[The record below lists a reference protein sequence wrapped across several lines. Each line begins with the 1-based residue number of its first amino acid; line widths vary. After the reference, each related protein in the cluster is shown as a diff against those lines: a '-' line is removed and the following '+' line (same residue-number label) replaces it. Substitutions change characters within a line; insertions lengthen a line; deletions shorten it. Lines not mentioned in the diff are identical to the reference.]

1 MFQKQQVVTHPARRI
16 LILLLALLLLCG
28 TPTWASADSTS
39 STRNGT
45 VQTGDTVQVEGTNAT
60 AKQELQ
66 EMEETGGAVLFSTEA
81 TPMAAK
87 DNVELTY
94 TRTIQYEGYFT
105 RNFRV
110 KVDGKTKVAYCV
122 QPKETPPDQG
132 DHVAEDYNNK
142 LMTKALYY
150 SYGYAGYDK
159 HTKQYVSKKD
169 DDDDWSDDDG
179 AYALCHMILS
189 YLYDKSSA
197 DSDAFNGVSSDTIK
211 LVKQVADKI
220 ENDWPDAPTDST
232 LTLNHDSVDATWQ
245 ETEQE
250 QKTPTFRLT
259 AHEDNRIHIKLPK
272 GVKIYR
278 TRNGNTQTFGNQ
290 RTIKIYGGDS
300 FYFTADK
307 SVRGT
312 WKSGN
317 LEGSLTSFN
326 PYIIRV
332 TGHQNIV
339 FCGTGETNKVSF
351 SVNWVEWGY
360 LKVTKSLEDG
370 QKRIDLGINLYDGIT
385 FSLTGNGENRTL
397 TPNKNGELTDSS
409 GEYPLELLPGT
420 YTLTETS
427 VPDRYR
433 EKLVQQ
439 FTVTGGQIT
448 TGDLKNITK
457 KGNFSLLKVYK
468 EDLQDDESLVFDREE
483 GVVFRVWDYSYYDNR
498 WDYEDVPDLFKDEI
512 TTNAQG
518 EAKTKDLPIG
528 HYVVQQ
534 VTKDKNHWA
543 VDDFEI
549 DITDKETTT
558 QPVTIIGNKTADV
571 KMKIVKVDADTGNP
585 VEVAGVQF
593 QIKDAN
599 GNIVVQLDKRNQPVD
614 TFITE
619 ADGIAYLE
627 EPLIAGDYEIV
638 EVKAPEGYVLANEP
652 LKFSVTSDTLKD
664 EMLEVKFPN
673 KAQKVELVLHK
684 QAEEFV
690 TGDKRY
696 SYEKVAMPFVKF
708 DLVAAA
714 DIVTPDGSTRLK
726 AGETAQEGLLT
737 NEQGTVKS
745 DPQYPGDYNVV
756 EKGLYSKLRT
766 YTLKEGNVTNILT
779 NWQLALQN
787 AGESL
792 PEQDVQDAFQA
803 ALEGTL
809 TSEYQIDKDGNTSW
823 SAPESE
829 TDFAFD
835 ETQAEVLEA
844 YLKDLPVDQVEESWK
859 ELPLDRYRVPED
871 GIVATVTLKAG
882 DPSQEVIQQELT
894 IVNEL
899 KKGELEL
906 TKTDISNGEPLPDT
920 GMRIYLEDKE
930 TVIFEGRTDQD
941 GKIILKDLVEGNYYY
956 QEFDAPEGY
965 LIDDGLYPFEI
976 KDGEITKCEM
986 TNKLQMGIIE
996 LQKGGETYK
1005 IKKKKEYV
1013 YEKTNTLANATF
1025 EVVAAEDIKSPTG
1038 KVYALK
1044 GVTVATITTDE
1055 TGKAVTPEIHLGSY
1069 ILKET
1074 KAPEGYVNCKDIP
1087 VTLTADGTTEV
1098 VKVNVKAENRLA
1110 KGTVEITKTDI
1121 SDGEPLPD
1129 TGIQIYDKDKNVIL
1143 KGRTDKDGK
1152 LTFKKLPTGIYYFQ
1166 EFDAPEG
1173 YKIKEDLYQFEIKN
1187 DGDIVKCKMT
1197 NKAKDGT
1204 VEITTTDKNGNVV
1217 QTGDEFPL
1225 LALLCLM
1232 AGVGILFFVVYR
1244 MRKREG
1250 ADEA

>member
-1 MFQKQQVVTHPARRI
+1 MFQKQQVVTHPVRRI
-16 LILLLALLLLCG
+16 LILLLALLLVCG
-28 TPTWASADSTS
+28 TPTWANAES
-39 STRNGT
+39 SSDLQSI
-45 VQTGDTVQVEGTNAT
+45 VQIGDTVQIEATNAT
-60 AKQELQ
+60 AKNELN
-66 EMEETGGAVLFSTEA
+66 ELEETGGAVLFSTEA
-81 TPMAAK
+81 SQMVAK

-122 QPKETPPDQG
+122 QPKETPPPEG
-132 DHVAEDYNNK
+132 NHTAEDYNNK

-159 HTKQYVSKKD
+159 HTKQYVSKRD
-169 DDDDWSDDDG
+169 DDDDWTDDDG

-232 LTLNHDSVDATWQ
+232 LTLNHDSVNATWQ
-245 ETEQE
+245 QADQE
-250 QKTPTFRLT
+250 QKTPIFKLT
-259 AHEDNRIHIKLPK
+259 AHEDNRIHIKLPE
-272 GVKIYR
+272 GVKIHR
-278 TRNGNTQTFGNQ
+278 TRNGSTQTFGNQ

-370 QKRIDLGINLYDGIT
+370 QKMIDLGINLYDGIT

-433 EKLVQQ
+433 EKLVKQ
-439 FTVTGGQIT
+439 FTVTGGQTT

-457 KGNFSLLKVYK
+457 KGNFSLIKVYDK
-468 EDLQDDESLVFDREE
+468 DLDDDESLVFDREE
-483 GVVFRVWDYSYYDNR
+483 GVVFRVWDSKYQQAG
-498 WDYEDVPDLFKDEI
+498 WTFEEVPDFFKDEI
-512 TTNAQG
+512 TTNTQG
-518 EAKTKDLPIG
+518 EAKTKDLPVG
-528 HYVVQQ
+528 HYIVQQ

-543 VDDFEI
+543 VEDFEI
-549 DITDKETTT
+549 DIEDKETTT
-558 QPVTIIGNKTADV
+558 QPITIIGNKTATQEWL
-571 KMKIVKVDADTGNP
+571 KIIKVDADTDKP
-585 VEVAGVQF
+585 VEVAGTQF
-593 QIKDAN
+593 QIKDSE
-599 GNIVVQLDKRNQPVD
+599 GNIMTFLDDQQQPID
-614 TFITE
+614 TFTTNAE
-619 ADGIAYLE
+619 GIAIVRGTFL
-627 EPLIAGDYEIV
+627 PGDYEVV
-638 EVKAPEGYVLANEP
+638 EVKAPEGYALAKDP
-652 LKFSVTSDTLKD
+652 VKFTVDSDIPKGETI
-664 EMLEVKFPN
+664 EVKVAD

-708 DLVAAA
+708 DLVAAF
-714 DIVTPDGSTRLK
+714 DIVTPDGSIRLQ

-737 NEQGTVKS
+737 NEQGTVTS

-766 YTLKEGNVTNILT
+766 YTLNEGDVTNILT

-792 PEQDVQDAFQA
+792 PPQEEQDAFKS
-803 ALEGTL
+803 ALTTL

-823 SAPESE
+823 STPTSE
-829 TDFAFD
+829 AYAFNELQMEIL
-835 ETQAEVLEA
+835 ET
-844 YLKDLPVDQVEESWK
+844 YLKDLPENQIEESWK
-859 ELPLDRYRVPED
+859 DLSLDRYRVTED

-882 DPSQEVIQQELT
+882 DQSQEVTQQELT

-899 KKGELEL
+899 KKGDLEL
-906 TKTDISNGEPLPDT
+906 TKADISNGEPLPDT
-920 GMRIYLEDKE
+920 GMRIYLDDKE
-930 TVIFEGRTDQD
+930 TVIFKGRTDQD

-956 QEFDAPEGY
+956 QEFDSPEGY
-965 LIDDGLYPFEI
+965 LIDEGLYPFTI

-1005 IKKKKEYV
+1005 IKDKDEYV
-1013 YEKTNTLANATF
+1013 YSKTNALANATF

-1038 KVYALK
+1038 KVYARK

-1074 KAPEGYVNCKDIP
+1074 KAPEGYVICSKDIP
-1087 VTLTADGTTEV
+1087 VLLTADEATDVVT
-1098 VKVNVKAENRLA
+1098 VKVNAENRLA
-1110 KGTVEITKTDI
+1110 KGTVEITKTDV

-1129 TGIQIYDKDKNVIL
+1129 TGIQIYDKDKEVIL
-1143 KGRTDKDGK
+1143 KGRTDENGK
-1152 LTFKKLPTGIYYFQ
+1152 LTFEKLPVGIYYFQ
-1166 EFDAPEG
+1166 EFDAPKG
-1173 YKIKEDLYQFEIKN
+1173 YQIKEDLYQFEIKE

-1204 VEITTTDKNGNVV
+1204 VAITTTDKNGNVV

-1225 LALLCLM
+1225 IILLFLM
-1232 AGVGILFFVVYR
+1232 AGSGLFAVVYR
-1244 MRKREG
+1244 VRKKETG
-1250 ADEA
+1250 SDEA

>member
-1 MFQKQQVVTHPARRI
+1 MFQKQEVVTHPVRRI

-28 TPTWASADSTS
+28 TPTWASAES
-39 STRNGT
+39 SSDPQGI
-45 VQTGDTVQVEGTNAT
+45 VQTGDTVQIEATNAT
-60 AKQELQ
+60 AKKELN
-66 EMEETGGAVLFSTEA
+66 ELEETGGAVLFSTEA
-81 TPMAAK
+81 SPMAAK

-122 QPKETPPDQG
+122 QPKETPPPEG
-132 DHVAEDYNNK
+132 NHTAEDYNNK

-159 HTKQYVSKKD
+159 HTKQYVSKRD
-169 DDDDWSDDDG
+169 DDDDWTDDDG

-232 LTLNHDSVDATWQ
+232 LTLNHDSVNATWQ
-245 ETEQE
+245 QADQE
-250 QKTPTFRLT
+250 QKTPTFKLT
-259 AHEDNRIHIKLPK
+259 AHEDNRINIKLPE
-272 GVKIYR
+272 GVKIHR

-370 QKRIDLGINLYDGIT
+370 QKMIDLGINLYDGIT

-433 EKLVQQ
+433 EKLVKQ
-439 FTVTGGQIT
+439 FTVTGGQTT

-457 KGNFSLLKVYK
+457 KGNFSLIKVYDK
-468 EDLQDDESLVFDREE
+468 DLDDDESLVFDREE
-483 GVVFRVWDYSYYDNR
+483 GVVFRVWDSRYQQAG
-498 WDYEDVPDLFKDEI
+498 WTFEDVPSLFKDEI

-518 EAKTKDLPIG
+518 EAKTKDLPVG
-528 HYVVQQ
+528 HYIVQQ

-543 VDDFEI
+543 VEDFEI
-549 DITDKETTT
+549 DIEDKETTT
-558 QPVTIIGNKTADV
+558 QPITIIGNVTTEKRI
-571 KMKIVKVDADTGNP
+571 KIVKVDAETGET
-585 VEVAGVQF
+585 VKVAGTQF
-593 QIKDAN
+593 QIKDAE
-599 GNIVVQLDKRNQPVD
+599 GNLVTVLDKENNPVD
-614 TFITE
+614 TFTTNANGE
-619 ADGIAYLE
+619 AWVDE
-627 EPLIAGDYEIV
+627 MLIAGDYQVV
-638 EVKAPEGYVLANEP
+638 EVKAPQGYALAKDP
-652 LKFSVTSDTLKD
+652 VPFSVTSDTENGKIV
-664 EMLEVKFPN
+664 EVKVADKP
-673 KAQKVELVLHK
+673 QKVELVLHK

-690 TGDKRY
+690 TGDKSY
-696 SYEKVAMPFVKF
+696 SYEKIAMPFVKF

-714 DIVTPDGSTRLK
+714 DIVTPDGSIRLQ

-737 NEQGTVKS
+737 NEQGTVTS

-766 YTLKEGNVTNILT
+766 YTLNEGDVTNILT

-792 PEQDVQDAFQA
+792 PPQEEQDAFKS
-803 ALEGTL
+803 ALTTL

-823 SAPESE
+823 STPTSE
-829 TDFAFD
+829 AYAFNELQMEIL
-835 ETQAEVLEA
+835 ET
-844 YLKDLPVDQVEESWK
+844 YLKDLPENQIEESWK
-859 ELPLDRYRVPED
+859 DLPLDRYRVPED

-882 DPSQEVIQQELT
+882 DQTQEVTRQELT

-899 KKGELEL
+899 KKGDLEL
-906 TKTDISNGEPLPDT
+906 TKTDVSDGESLPDT
-920 GMRIYLEDKE
+920 GMRIYLKDKE

-965 LIDDGLYPFEI
+965 LIDEGLYPFTI

-1005 IKKKKEYV
+1005 IKDKSEYV
-1013 YEKTNTLANATF
+1013 YSKTNALANATF
-1025 EVVAAEDIKSPTG
+1025 EVVAAEDITSPTG
-1038 KVYALK
+1038 KIYARK

-1074 KAPEGYVNCKDIP
+1074 KAPEGYVICSKDIP
-1087 VTLTADGTTEV
+1087 VLLTADEATDVVT
-1098 VKVNVKAENRLA
+1098 VKVNAENRLA
-1110 KGTVEITKTDI
+1110 KGTVEITKTDV

-1129 TGIQIYDKDKNVIL
+1129 TGIQIYDKDKEVIL
-1143 KGRTDKDGK
+1143 KGRTDENGK
-1152 LTFKKLPTGIYYFQ
+1152 LTFEKLPVGIYYFQ
-1166 EFDAPEG
+1166 EFDAPKG
-1173 YKIKEDLYQFEIKN
+1173 YQIKEDLYQFEIKE

-1197 NKAKDGT
+1197 NKA
-1204 VEITTTDKNGNVV
+1204 EITVNGHPV
-1217 QTGDEFPL
+1217 QTGDDFPFLPL
-1225 LALLCLM
+1225 LGLM
-1232 AGVGILFFVVYR
+1232 AGAAALLLLVYR
-1244 MRKREG
+1244 MRKKENG